1 MTDSAAALGLGQRRL
16 LSREDRQKL
25 PELIY
30 RQTKMTEPLPG
41 RPIRSS
47 APHGP
52 EKFHVY
58 LFLVLG
64 IALVG
69 AGLTVIGFATISPA
83 VVGIGAG
90 TLVAA
95 GLIAFYFAFAGS
107 RLTVE
112 EVSVPTDDI
121 SIASLTPDPDLRTGA
136 TLGRPAPRN
145 VNRRS

>member
-1 MTDSAAALGLGQRRL
+1 
-16 LSREDRQKL
+16 
-25 PELIY
+25 
-30 RQTKMTEPLPG
+30 MTEPLPG

-47 APHGP
+47 APRRL

-69 AGLTVIGFATISPA
+69 AGLTAIGFATISPA

-95 GLIAFYFAFAGS
+95 GLIAVFFALAGS
-107 RLTVE
+107 HLTVE
-112 EVSVPTDDI
+112 KKSVPPTTFLI
-121 SIASLTPDPDLRTGA
+121 
-136 TLGRPAPRN
+136 RP
-145 VNRRS
+145 

>member
-1 MTDSAAALGLGQRRL
+1 
-16 LSREDRQKL
+16 
-25 PELIY
+25 
-30 RQTKMTEPLPG
+30 MTEPLPG

-47 APHGP
+47 ASHGL

-69 AGLTVIGFATISPA
+69 AGLTAIGIATISPA

-95 GLIAFYFAFAGS
+95 GLTAFYFALAGS

-112 EVSVPTDDI
+112 EKNVRIDDI
-121 SIASLTPDPDLRTGA
+121 SIAPLTPDDPDPESQRPVWPLRTS
-136 TLGRPAPRN
+136 RKIPD
-145 VNRRS
+145 

>member
-1 MTDSAAALGLGQRRL
+1 MTV
-16 LSREDRQKL
+16 
-25 PELIY
+25 
-30 RQTKMTEPLPG
+30 PLPG

-47 APHGP
+47 APHGL

-95 GLIAFYFAFAGS
+95 GLIAFYFALTGS
-107 RLTVE
+107 RLTVGE
-112 EVSVPTDDI
+112 KSVPTDDI
-121 SIASLTPDPDLRTGA
+121 SIAPLTPDHPDPESQRPIWPLRTS
-136 TLGRPAPRN
+136 RKIPD
-145 VNRRS
+145 

>member
-1 MTDSAAALGLGQRRL
+1 
-16 LSREDRQKL
+16 
-25 PELIY
+25 
-30 RQTKMTEPLPG
+30 MTEPLPG

-47 APHGP
+47 APHGL

-69 AGLTVIGFATISPA
+69 AGLTVIGFAT
-83 VVGIGAG
+83 G

-95 GLIAFYFAFAGS
+95 GLIAVYFALVRS

-112 EVSVPTDDI
+112 EVSIPTDDI
-121 SIASLTPDPDLRTGA
+121 SIAPLTPDPDLRTGA
-136 TLGRPAPRN
+136 PSGRPAPRN

>member
-1 MTDSAAALGLGQRRL
+1 
-16 LSREDRQKL
+16 
-25 PELIY
+25 
-30 RQTKMTEPLPG
+30 MTEPLPG

-47 APHGP
+47 APHRL

-95 GLIAFYFAFAGS
+95 GLIAVYFALARS

-112 EVSVPTDDI
+112 EVSILTDDI
-121 SIASLTPDPDLRTGA
+121 SIAPLTPDPDLRTGA
-136 TLGRPAPRN
+136 PSGRPAPRN

>member
-1 MTDSAAALGLGQRRL
+1 
-16 LSREDRQKL
+16 
-25 PELIY
+25 
-30 RQTKMTEPLPG
+30 MTEPLPG

-47 APHGP
+47 APHRL
-52 EKFHVY
+52 EKFRVY

-69 AGLTVIGFATISPA
+69 AGLTAMGVATSSPG

-95 GLIAFYFAFAGS
+95 GLIAVYFALAGS

-112 EVSVPTDDI
+112 EKSLPIDDI
-121 SIASLTPDPDLRTGA
+121 SIAPLTPDPDPEKQRPIGALRA
-136 TLGRPAPRN
+136 SRKIPD
-145 VNRRS
+145 

>member
-1 MTDSAAALGLGQRRL
+1 MTV
-16 LSREDRQKL
+16 
-25 PELIY
+25 
-30 RQTKMTEPLPG
+30 PLPG

-47 APHGP
+47 APHRL
-52 EKFHVY
+52 EKFRVY

-69 AGLTVIGFATISPA
+69 AGLTAMGVATSSPG

-95 GLIAFYFAFAGS
+95 GLIAVYFALAGS

-112 EVSVPTDDI
+112 EKNVRTDEI
-121 SIASLTPDPDLRTGA
+121 SIAP
-136 TLGRPAPRN
+136 LGRVEATSSCLAASERN
-145 VNRRS
+145 SSRCSNLRLRGF

>member
-1 MTDSAAALGLGQRRL
+1 
-16 LSREDRQKL
+16 
-25 PELIY
+25 
-30 RQTKMTEPLPG
+30 MTEPLPG

-47 APHGP
+47 APHGL
-52 EKFHVY
+52 EKFRVY

-69 AGLTVIGFATISPA
+69 AGLTAMGVATSSPG

-95 GLIAFYFAFAGS
+95 GLIAVYFALAGS

-112 EVSVPTDDI
+112 EKNVSTDDI
-121 SIASLTPDPDLRTGA
+121 SIAPLTPDHPDPESQRPVGPLRTS
-136 TLGRPAPRN
+136 RKIPD
-145 VNRRS
+145 

>member
-1 MTDSAAALGLGQRRL
+1 
-16 LSREDRQKL
+16 
-25 PELIY
+25 
-30 RQTKMTEPLPG
+30 MTEPLPG

-47 APHGP
+47 ATHRL

-64 IALVG
+64 IALLG
-69 AGLTVIGFATISPA
+69 AGLTAMGIATISPA

-112 EVSVPTDDI
+112 EKNVRTEDI
-121 SIASLTPDPDLRTGA
+121 SIAPLTPNDPGPESQRPIWPPRTS
-136 TLGRPAPRN
+136 RKIPD
-145 VNRRS
+145 

>member
-1 MTDSAAALGLGQRRL
+1 
-16 LSREDRQKL
+16 
-25 PELIY
+25 
-30 RQTKMTEPLPG
+30 MTEPLPG

-47 APHGP
+47 VPHRL

-69 AGLTVIGFATISPA
+69 AGLTAMGIATISPA

-95 GLIAFYFAFAGS
+95 GLIAFYFALAGS
-107 RLTVE
+107 RRLTVE
-112 EVSVPTDDI
+112 EKSIQTDDI
-121 SIASLTPDPDLRTGA
+121 SIAPLTPDPD
-136 TLGRPAPRN
+136 PE
-145 VNRRS
+145 NRRPVWPPRTS

>member
-1 MTDSAAALGLGQRRL
+1 M
-16 LSREDRQKL
+16 
-25 PELIY
+25 I
-30 RQTKMTEPLPG
+30 EPLPG

-47 APHGP
+47 VPHRL

-69 AGLTVIGFATISPA
+69 AGLTAMGIATISPA

-95 GLIAFYFAFAGS
+95 GLIAFYFALAGS

-112 EVSVPTDDI
+112 EKSIQTDQAQACSLI
-121 SIASLTPDPDLRTGA
+121 RAWGSIETSQKSCSRLTSQSCRYCYRQKA
-136 TLGRPAPRN
+136 I
-145 VNRRS
+145 

>member
-1 MTDSAAALGLGQRRL
+1 
-16 LSREDRQKL
+16 
-25 PELIY
+25 
-30 RQTKMTEPLPG
+30 MTEPLPG

-47 APHGP
+47 APHRL

-69 AGLTVIGFATISPA
+69 AGLTAMGVATSSPG

-95 GLIAFYFAFAGS
+95 GLIAFYFALAGS

-112 EVSVPTDDI
+112 EKSVPTDDI
-121 SIASLTPDPDLRTGA
+121 SIAPLTPDPDPDPESQRPWPRRTS
-136 TLGRPAPRN
+136 RKN
-145 VNRRS
+145 S

>member
-1 MTDSAAALGLGQRRL
+1 
-16 LSREDRQKL
+16 
-25 PELIY
+25 
-30 RQTKMTEPLPG
+30 MTEPLPG

-47 APHGP
+47 APHRL

-64 IALVG
+64 LALVG
-69 AGLTVIGFATISPA
+69 AGLTVIGFATISPP

-95 GLIAFYFAFAGS
+95 GLIAVYFALAGS

-121 SIASLTPDPDLRTGA
+121 SIAPLTPDPD
-136 TLGRPAPRN
+136 PE
-145 VNRRS
+145 NRRPVWPPRTSPKIPD

>member
-1 MTDSAAALGLGQRRL
+1 MTD
-16 LSREDRQKL
+16 
-25 PELIY
+25 
-30 RQTKMTEPLPG
+30 PLPG

-47 APHGP
+47 ARQRL

-69 AGLTVIGFATISPA
+69 AGLTVIGFATISPV
-83 VVGIGAG
+83 VVGLGAG

-95 GLIAFYFAFAGS
+95 GLIAFYFALSGS

-112 EVSVPTDDI
+112 EKSVPTDDI
-121 SIASLTPDPDLRTGA
+121 SIAPLTPDPD
-136 TLGRPAPRN
+136 PE
-145 VNRRS
+145 NRRPVWPPRTSPKIPD

>member
-1 MTDSAAALGLGQRRL
+1 VIGGAVASPPT
-16 LSREDRQKL
+16 SRSCRL

-30 RQTKMTEPLPG
+30 TQTKMTEPLPG

-47 APHGP
+47 APHRL

-69 AGLTVIGFATISPA
+69 AGLTAMGVATSSPG

-95 GLIAFYFAFAGS
+95 GLIAFYFALAGS

-112 EVSVPTDDI
+112 EKSVPTDDI
-121 SIASLTPDPDLRTGA
+121 SIAPLTPDPDPESQRPWPRRTS
-136 TLGRPAPRN
+136 RKN
-145 VNRRS
+145 S

>member
-1 MTDSAAALGLGQRRL
+1 MGIGQRRL

-47 APHGP
+47 APHRL
-52 EKFHVY
+52 EKFRVY

-69 AGLTVIGFATISPA
+69 AGLRQWVLQPVRRAWL
-83 VVGIGAG
+83 IGAG

-95 GLIAFYFAFAGS
+95 GLIAFYFALAGS

-112 EVSVPTDDI
+112 EKNVSTDDI
-121 SIASLTPDPDLRTGA
+121 SIAPLTPDHPDPESQRPVGRLRTS
-136 TLGRPAPRN
+136 RKIPD
-145 VNRRS
+145 

>member
-1 MTDSAAALGLGQRRL
+1 M
-16 LSREDRQKL
+16 

-30 RQTKMTEPLPG
+30 TQTKMTEPLPG

-47 APHGP
+47 APHGL

-83 VVGIGAG
+83 VV
-90 TLVAA
+90 V
-95 GLIAFYFAFAGS
+95 
-107 RLTVE
+107 
-112 EVSVPTDDI
+112 VSEPGPWWLQD
-121 SIASLTPDPDLRTGA
+121 
-136 TLGRPAPRN
+136 
-145 VNRRS
+145 

>member
-1 MTDSAAALGLGQRRL
+1 
-16 LSREDRQKL
+16 
-25 PELIY
+25 
-30 RQTKMTEPLPG
+30 MTEPLPG
-41 RPIRSS
+41 RPIRST
-47 APHGP
+47 APHRL

-69 AGLTVIGFATISPA
+69 AGLTAMGIATISPA

-95 GLIAFYFAFAGS
+95 GLIAFYFALAES

-112 EVSVPTDDI
+112 EKNVRIDDI
-121 SIASLTPDPDLRTGA
+121 SIAPLTQDDLDPESQRPIGPLRTS
-136 TLGRPAPRN
+136 RKIPD
-145 VNRRS
+145 

>member
-1 MTDSAAALGLGQRRL
+1 
-16 LSREDRQKL
+16 
-25 PELIY
+25 
-30 RQTKMTEPLPG
+30 MTEPLPG
-41 RPIRSS
+41 RPIRST
-47 APHGP
+47 APHRL

-69 AGLTVIGFATISPA
+69 VGLTVMGFATISPA

-95 GLIAFYFAFAGS
+95 GLIAFYFALAGS

-112 EVSVPTDDI
+112 EKRAFPPTTFLSRPLPQMI
-121 SIASLTPDPDLRTGA
+121 LILRANALSGRSERHGKFLTEIALPIRALRA
-136 TLGRPAPRN
+136 NFARLPEL
-145 VNRRS
+145 VRRD

>member
-1 MTDSAAALGLGQRRL
+1 MTV
-16 LSREDRQKL
+16 
-25 PELIY
+25 
-30 RQTKMTEPLPG
+30 PLPG

-47 APHGP
+47 APHGL

-69 AGLTVIGFATISPA
+69 AGLTAIGIATISPA

-95 GLIAFYFAFAGS
+95 GLIASILLSLDPSDRWGKAFP
-107 RLTVE
+107 
-112 EVSVPTDDI
+112 PTTY
-121 SIASLTPDPDLRTGA
+121 SIAPLTPI
-136 TLGRPAPRN
+136 
-145 VNRRS
+145 RS